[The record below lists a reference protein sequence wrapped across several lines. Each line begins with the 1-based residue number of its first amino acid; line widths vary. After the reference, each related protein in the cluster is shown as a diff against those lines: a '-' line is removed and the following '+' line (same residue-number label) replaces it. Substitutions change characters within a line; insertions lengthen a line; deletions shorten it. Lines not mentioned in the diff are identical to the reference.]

1 MNNYRKLGDLLG
13 AKGYIRGP
21 FGSALVRKELRE
33 TGVYAVYEQ
42 AQAIS
47 GSRSFRYF
55 INQEKFEELRRFR
68 VQSGDLLI
76 SCSGTVGRV
85 SIVMDDDPDGIIS
98 QALLILR
105 PQTGEIIP
113 EYLRWFFS
121 TREGKNALTNASH
134 GSVQVNIA
142 PRATVESIEIPT
154 PDLRTQQ
161 AIAHILGTLDDKIEL
176 NQKMNQTLEEIAK
189 AIFKSWFVDFDPVR
203 AKADGRPTGLPPEI
217 SDLFPDELVDSEI
230 GEIPK
235 GWSPSVAGDLFDCL
249 DRKRIPLSGNDRAKR
264 QGSIP
269 YYGATGI
276 IDHVDDHIFDGTYLL
291 IGEDGSVEK
300 EDGTAFSQY
309 VSGKIWVNNHAHVLI
324 GKGSISTEFLYL
336 AFQFV
341 KVSPFV
347 TGAVQLKISQ
357 TNLRSIPITSSPT
370 EISVEFQ
377 KIIAPMFERRL
388 LLEKENLCLAELRDT
403 LLPKL
408 ISGELRIPDAEKF
421 LKEAGI

>member
-1 MNNYRKLGDLLG
+1 MVKVSQVDEVSEVIDSLHKTPSYAEVGIPMLRVTDIKSGSVTTDNCKLVDNETYAEFAKRYVPSDGDIVITRVGSYGNVAYVGDSNFCLG
-13 AKGYIRGP
+13 QNTAAIVPKDITPRYLYYVLSSP
-21 FGSALVRKELRE
+21 FGKRAIENLVVGSTQKTLSLRAIKSLPVPRH
-33 TGVYAVYEQ
+33 GVE
-42 AQAIS
+42 
-47 GSRSFRYF
+47 
-55 INQEKFEELRRFR
+55 NEK
-68 VQSGDLLI
+68 
-76 SCSGTVGRV
+76 
-85 SIVMDDDPDGIIS
+85 
-98 QALLILR
+98 
-105 PQTGEIIP
+105 
-113 EYLRWFFS
+113 
-121 TREGKNALTNASH
+121 
-134 GSVQVNIA
+134 
-142 PRATVESIEIPT
+142 
-154 PDLRTQQ
+154 
-161 AIAHILGTLDDKIEL
+161 AIAQILGTLDDKIEL

-203 AKADGRPTGLPPEI
+203 AKAEGRPTGLPSEI
-217 SDLFPDELVDSEI
+217 SDLFPDELVDLEI
-230 GEIPK
+230 GEIPR

-269 YYGATGI
+269 YYGATGV

-357 TNLRSIPITSSPT
+357 TNLRSIPITSPSP
-370 EISVEFQ
+370 EISEQFQ
-377 KIIAPMFERRL
+377 EIVAPMFERRL

-421 LKEAGI
+421 LEEVGI

>member
-1 MNNYRKLGDLLG
+1 MLPLGEICRNASRRFAPPEDGKVWFINTGDVEGGRFTHNDLSDWEGLPGQAKKAVVEGDILYSEIRPGNGRYAFVDQQYPNAVVSTKFMVIEASESILPKYLYHVITSPELQNAMKLI
-13 AKGYIRGP
+13 A
-21 FGSALVRKELRE
+21 E
-33 TGVYAVYEQ
+33 
-42 AQAIS
+42 
-47 GSRSFRYF
+47 SRS
-55 INQEKFEELRRFR
+55 
-68 VQSGDLLI
+68 
-76 SCSGTVGRV
+76 GTF
-85 SIVMDDDPDGIIS
+85 
-98 QALLILR
+98 
-105 PQTGEIIP
+105 PQIT
-113 EYLRWFFS
+113 FDS
-121 TREGKNALTNASH
+121 
-134 GSVQVNIA
+134 
-142 PRATVESIEIPT
+142 
-154 PDLRTQQ
+154 
-161 AIAHILGTLDDKIEL
+161 IAHLELMVPSKPEQLAVSSLLDAIEGRIRN

-203 AKADGRPTGLPPEI
+203 AKAEGRPTDLPPAI

-300 EDGTAFSQY
+300 KDGTAFSQY

-357 TNLRSIPITSSPT
+357 TNLRSIPITSPPP
-370 EISVEFQ
+370 EISEQFQ
-377 KIIAPMFERRL
+377 KIVAPMFERRL
-388 LLEKENLCLAELRDT
+388 LLEKENFCLAELRDT
-403 LLPKL
+403 ILPKL

-421 LKEAGI
+421 LEEAGI

>member
-1 MNNYRKLGDLLG
+1 MMSFISTTFGDFLS
-13 AKGYIRGP
+13 IQRGHDLP
-21 FGSALVRKELRE
+21 QNSRIEGDVPVVGSS
-33 TGVYAVYEQ
+33 GVVGSHNEG
-42 AQAIS
+42 IGIIPGITIGRS
-47 GSRSFRYF
+47 GSIGEVNYYRSEYF
-55 INQEKFEELRRFR
+55 PLNTTLYVTDFHGNDPKFAFYFLRNFDFT
-68 VQSGDLLI
+68 SFD
-76 SCSGTVGRV
+76 S
-85 SIVMDDDPDGIIS
+85 
-98 QALLILR
+98 
-105 PQTGEIIP
+105 
-113 EYLRWFFS
+113 
-121 TREGKNALTNASH
+121 
-134 GSVQVNIA
+134 GSVQPSLNRNFLNPA
-142 PRATVESIEIPT
+142 PIEIPHI
-154 PDLRTQQ
+154 DEQK

-189 AIFKSWFVDFDPVR
+189 TIFKSWFVDFDPVR
-203 AKADGRPTGLPPEI
+203 AKAEGRPTGLPPEI

-235 GWSPSVAGDLFDCL
+235 GWGLSGAGDLFDCL

-309 VSGKIWVNNHAHVLI
+309 VSGKIWVNNHAHVLV

-357 TNLRSIPITSSPT
+357 TNLRSIPITSPPPEVS
-370 EISVEFQ
+370 EQFQ
-377 KIIAPMFERRL
+377 KIVAPMFERRL

-421 LKEAGI
+421 LEEAGI